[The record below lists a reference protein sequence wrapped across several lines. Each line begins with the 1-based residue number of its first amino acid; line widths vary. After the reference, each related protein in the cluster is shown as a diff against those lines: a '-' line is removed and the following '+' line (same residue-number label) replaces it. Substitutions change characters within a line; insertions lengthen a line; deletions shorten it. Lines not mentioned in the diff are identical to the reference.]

1 VSRGLSVLALLLAA
15 ASRLPAQS
23 ANDLLQQGVRAY
35 QRLEYDAAVALL
47 RESLLHRQPM
57 ALADSQRARALSYL
71 AATELFQQ
79 QRDSAAAAFRDLVR
93 LDPRYRPD
101 ELIFPPQV
109 TNLYEEVRRSTKVL
123 SVQVP
128 PSMELRPRTKE
139 SFTARVITTS
149 VLPVQVTLARDDG
162 TPVRTLWNGRIADSL
177 VVTWDGTTTDGGA
190 LPEDGHY
197 VLRVAP
203 NPATEDGPRPL
214 QVTLDIT
221 QEPPDTLSWPPPPT
235 APTLLPE
242 RTSASPALGSLAAGT
257 LAGGAVVAL
266 PALFGRSGDATGAR
280 FVVAAAVSI
289 AGLVGFFAHQ
299 PRPIEA
305 NIRANAPARAEWQ
318 RRVEAVKS
326 ENAKRR
332 GSARLLIRTGPVTV
346 AERAP

>member
-1 VSRGLSVLALLLAA
+1 VVRSLSVLALLIAT

-23 ANDLLQQGVRAY
+23 AHELLQQGVGAY
-35 QRLEYDAAVALL
+35 QRLEYDAAVTLL
-47 RESLLHRQPM
+47 RESLVRREPT

-79 QRDSAAAAFRDLVR
+79 RRDSAAAAFRELVR

-123 SVQVP
+123 TVQVP

-139 SFTARVITTS
+139 AFTARVITTS

-162 TPVRTLWNGRIADSL
+162 TPVRTLWNAGVAESL
-177 VVTWDGTTTDGGA
+177 LVKWDGTTESGV

-197 VLRVAP
+197 LLRVAP

-214 QVTLDIT
+214 QVALDIT
-221 QEPPDTLSWPPPPT
+221 QEPPDTLPWPAPPT

-266 PALFGRSGDATGAR
+266 PALFGRSGEATGAR
-280 FVVAAAVSI
+280 FAVAAAVSI

-318 RRVEAVKS
+318 RHVEAVKA

-332 GSARLLIRTGPVTV
+332 GSARLLIRAGPVTV

>member
-1 VSRGLSVLALLLAA
+1 VSRALSVLALLIAA

-23 ANDLLQQGVRAY
+23 AHELLQQGVRAY

-47 RESLLHRQPM
+47 RESLVRREPT

-79 QRDSAAAAFRDLVR
+79 QRDSAAVAFRELVR

-123 SVQVP
+123 TVQVP

-139 SFTARVITTS
+139 AFTAQVITTS
-149 VLPVQVTLARDDG
+149 VLPVQVTLAHDDG
-162 TPVRTLWNGRIADSL
+162 TLVRTLWNGGVAESL
-177 VVTWDGTTTDGGA
+177 LVKWDGTTDAGA

-197 VLRVAP
+197 LLRVAP
-203 NPATEDGPRPL
+203 NPATDDGPRPL

-266 PALFGRSGDATGAR
+266 PALFGRSGEATGAR
-280 FVVAAAVSI
+280 FAVAAAVSI

-305 NIRANAPARAEWQ
+305 NIRANAPTRADWQ

-332 GSARLLIRTGPVTV
+332 GSARLRIRAGPVTV
-346 AERAP
+346 AERTP

>member
-1 VSRGLSVLALLLAA
+1 VSRALSVVVLLLAA

-139 SFTARVITTS
+139 PFTARVITTS

-235 APTLLPE
+235 APTP
-242 RTSASPALGSLAAGT
+242 PGM
-257 LAGGAVVAL
+257 
-266 PALFGRSGDATGAR
+266 
-280 FVVAAAVSI
+280 
-289 AGLVGFFAHQ
+289 
-299 PRPIEA
+299 
-305 NIRANAPARAEWQ
+305 
-318 RRVEAVKS
+318 
-326 ENAKRR
+326 
-332 GSARLLIRTGPVTV
+332 
-346 AERAP
+346 

>member
-1 VSRGLSVLALLLAA
+1 MSRVLTVLAILVAA

-23 ANDLLQQGVRAY
+23 ADELLQQGVRAY

-47 RESLLHRQPM
+47 RESLLRREPA

-79 QRDSAAAAFRDLVR
+79 QRDSAAAAFRSLVR

-128 PSMELRPRTKE
+128 PVTELHARLE
-139 SFTARVITTS
+139 WFTARVVTTS
-149 VLPVQVTLARDDG
+149 VQSVTATLARDDG
-162 TPVRTLWNGRIADSL
+162 TPVRTLYDGPVADSL
-177 VVTWDGTTTDGGA
+177 SLKWDGLTAAGT
-190 LPEDGHY
+190 LPAEGRY
-197 VLRVAP
+197 VLHVAP
-203 NPATEDGPRPL
+203 RPALQDGPRPL

-221 QEPPDTLSWPPPPT
+221 QVAPDTLPWP
-235 APTLLPE
+235 APTGPALLPE
-242 RTSASPALGSLAAGT
+242 RTSAGPALGSLAAGA

-266 PALFGRSGDATGAR
+266 PSLFGRSGEATGAR
-280 FVVAAAVSI
+280 FAVAAAVSV

-299 PRPIEA
+299 PRPIDA
-305 NIRANAPARAEWQ
+305 NIRANAPARADWQ
-318 RRVEAVKS
+318 RRVEGVQA

-332 GSARLLIRTGPVTV
+332 GQARLLIRAGPVTV
-346 AERAP
+346 AERAPS

>member
-1 VSRGLSVLALLLAA
+1 VPRALSIVAILVAA
-15 ASRLPAQS
+15 ASRLPAQT

-35 QRLEYDAAVALL
+35 QRLEYEAAVALL
-47 RESLLHRQPM
+47 RESLVRREPA

-79 QRDSAAAAFRDLVR
+79 QRDSATAAFRTLVR

-128 PSMELRPRTKE
+128 PVTELHARLE
-139 SFTARVITTS
+139 WFTARLVTTS
-149 VLPVQVTLARDDG
+149 VQSVTATLARDDG
-162 TPVRTLWNGRIADSL
+162 TPVRTLYDGPVADSL
-177 VVTWDGTTTDGGA
+177 SVKWDGLTAAGT
-190 LPEDGHY
+190 LPEEGRY
-197 VLRVAP
+197 VLQVAP
-203 NPATEDGPRPL
+203 RPPLQDGPRPL
-214 QVTLDIT
+214 QVALDIT
-221 QEPPDTLSWPPPPT
+221 HVAPDTLAWPPPPAT
-235 APTLLPE
+235 PALLPE
-242 RTSASPALGSLAAGT
+242 RTSATPALGSLAAGT
-257 LAGGAVVAL
+257 FAGGAVVAL
-266 PALFGRSGDATGAR
+266 PALFGRGGEATGAR
-280 FVVAAAVSI
+280 FAVAAAVSI

-305 NIRANAPARAEWQ
+305 NIKANAPARADWQ
-318 RRVEAVKS
+318 RRLDQVKG

-332 GSARLLIRTGPVTV
+332 GSARLLIRAGPVTV

>member
-1 VSRGLSVLALLLAA
+1 MSRTLVVLMVVLTAAPRLAA
-15 ASRLPAQS
+15 QTAT
-23 ANDLLQQGVRAY
+23 DLLEQGVRAY
-35 QRLEYDAAVALL
+35 QKLEYDAAVALL
-47 RESLLHRQPM
+47 RESLARRAPT

-79 QRDSAAAAFRDLVR
+79 ERDSAAGSFRELVR

-109 TNLYEEVRRSTKVL
+109 TNLFEEVRRATKVL
-123 SVQVP
+123 TVQVP
-128 PSMELRPRTKE
+128 ASMELRPRRE

-149 VLPVQVTLARDDG
+149 VLPVLVTLAHDDG
-162 TPVRTLWNGRIADSL
+162 TPVRTLWDGRVPDSM
-177 VVTWDGTTTDGGA
+177 VVKWDGTTTDAGT

-197 VLRVAP
+197 LLRVAP

-235 APTLLPE
+235 APPLLPE

-266 PALFGRSGDATGAR
+266 PALFGRSGEATGAR
-280 FVVAAAVSI
+280 FAVAATVSI

-305 NIRANAPARAEWQ
+305 NIRANAPARADWQ

-332 GSARLLIRTGPVTV
+332 GAARLLIRAGPVTV
-346 AERAP
+346 AERTP

>member
-1 VSRGLSVLALLLAA
+1 MPRALRVLALLVAA

-23 ANDLLQQGVRAY
+23 ANELLQQGVREY
-35 QRLEYDAAVALL
+35 QKLNYDAAVALL
-47 RESLLHRQPM
+47 RESLVRRDPA

-79 QRDSAAAAFRDLVR
+79 QRDSAAAAFRTLVR

-109 TNLYEEVRRSTKVL
+109 TNLYDEVRRSTKVL

-128 PSMELRPRTKE
+128 PVTELHARLE
-139 SFTARVITTS
+139 WFTARVVTTS
-149 VLPVQVTLARDDG
+149 VQSVTATLARDDG
-162 TPVRTLWNGRIADSL
+162 TPVRTLYDGPVADSL
-177 VVTWDGTTTDGGA
+177 SLKWDGLTAGGT
-190 LPEDGHY
+190 LPDEGRY
-197 VLRVAP
+197 VLHVAP
-203 NPATEDGPRPL
+203 RPPLEDGPRPL

-221 QEPPDTLSWPPPPT
+221 QVAPDTLVWPP
-235 APTLLPE
+235 APAGPALLPE
-242 RTSASPALGSLAAGT
+242 RTSATPALGSLAAGT
-257 LAGGAVVAL
+257 LAAGAVVAL
-266 PALFGRSGDATGAR
+266 PSLFGRSGEATGAR
-280 FVVAAAVSI
+280 FAVAAAVSI

-305 NIRANAPARAEWQ
+305 NIRANAPARADWQ
-318 RRVEAVKS
+318 RRVEAVKG

-332 GSARLLIRTGPVTV
+332 GSARLLIRAGPVTV